1 MQQPVL
7 TQTVAKSN
15 EPESKLMKWVR
26 IAIAIGLVSLLAG
39 LVAGKITQGGLIAQI
54 LGIAGGGLIV
64 GAALVAII
72 RQIVLK
78 LKGGAP
84 ASQAQ

>member
-1 MQQPVL
+1 MSQPVL
-7 TQTVAKSN
+7 TQTVTKSN

-26 IAIAIGLVSLLAG
+26 IAIGVGLVCLLGG

-54 LGIAGGGLIV
+54 LGIAGSGLIV
-64 GAALVAII
+64 GGALVAIV
-72 RQIVLK
+72 RQVVVK
-78 LKGGAP
+78 LRGGTP